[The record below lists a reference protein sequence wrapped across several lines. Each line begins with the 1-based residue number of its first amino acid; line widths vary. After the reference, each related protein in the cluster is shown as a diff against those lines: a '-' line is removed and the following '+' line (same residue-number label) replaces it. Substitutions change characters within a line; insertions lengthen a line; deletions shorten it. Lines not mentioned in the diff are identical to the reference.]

1 MQYLDCSSIIARMN
15 KRHLLKELIDSLDA
29 SPAVAL
35 LGCRQVGKTTL
46 AFEVSKH
53 LSKQVLY
60 LDLESEQD
68 RAKLAQPELYLKVH
82 QDKLVILDEVHR
94 APNLFPVLRGLI
106 DSARRDGRQ
115 AGLYLLLGSASLD
128 LLKQAGETLA
138 GRISYLSLNPFNI
151 LEVESKQLQRLW
163 VRGGFPDSFLAKSDT
178 LSVRWRQDFIRS
190 YLERDI
196 PQFAPRIST
205 ETLRR
210 FWGML
215 AHHQGE
221 LLNTAQLAR
230 NLGIDNKTAANY
242 LDLLI
247 DLLLVRRLQ
256 PWHANTGKRLTKAP
270 KVYVRDSGIIHA
282 LLQIADEESLLSHPV
297 LGKSWECFV
306 IENILNI
313 APNGVQGYFYRSSGG
328 AEIDLILVWPNGDL
342 WAIEIKRSLVPKL
355 ERGFYSACN
364 DLQPARKYVVY
375 AGEEQ
380 YPIANDIEAIS
391 LTGLC
396 RLLASDTV

>member
-1 MQYLDCSSIIARMN
+1 MMN
-15 KRHLLKELIDSLDA
+15 NRFIQHELIKSLDS

-46 AFEVSKH
+46 AFEIGKH
-53 LSKQVLY
+53 VAKPVIY

-68 RAKLAQPELYLKVH
+68 RAKLAQPELYLKQH
-82 QDKLVILDEVHR
+82 LDKLVILDEVHR

-106 DSARRDGRQ
+106 DSARRSGQ
-115 AGLYLLLGSASLD
+115 KTGLYLLLGSASLE

-138 GRISYLSLNPFNI
+138 GRISYLFLNPFNV
-151 LEVESKQLQRLW
+151 LEINPNQQDKLW
-163 VRGGFPDSFLAKSDT
+163 LRGGFPDSFLAQSDA
-178 LSVRWRQDFIRS
+178 LSMRWRQDFIRS

-196 PQFAPRIST
+196 AQFAPRIST
-205 ETLRR
+205 EILRR

-230 NLGIDNKTAANY
+230 NLGVDNKTAASY

-247 DLLLVRRLQ
+247 DLLLVRKLQ
-256 PWHANTGKRLTKAP
+256 PWHANIGKRLIKAP

-282 LLQIADEESLLSHPV
+282 LLQISDTDALLSHPV
-297 LGKSWECFV
+297 IGKSWECFV

-313 APNGVQGYFYRSSGG
+313 LPNGVQSYFYRSSGG
-328 AEIDLILVWPNGDL
+328 AEIDLILDWPNGDL
-342 WAIEIKRSLVPKL
+342 WAIEIKRSLTPKL
-355 ERGFYSACN
+355 ERGFYSACE
-364 DLQPARKYVVY
+364 DLKPVRKYVVY

-380 YPIANDIEAIS
+380 YPLTQDINAIS
-391 LTGLC
+391 LVGLC
-396 RLLASDTV
+396 ALLV

>member
-1 MQYLDCSSIIARMN
+1 MN

-68 RAKLAQPELYLKVH
+68 RAKLAQPELYLKAH

-151 LEVESKQLQRLW
+151 LEVELKQLQRLW
-163 VRGGFPDSFLAKSDT
+163 VRGGFPNSFLAKSDT

-342 WAIEIKRSLVPKL
+342 WAIEIKRSLMPKL

>member
-1 MQYLDCSSIIARMN
+1 MN

-68 RAKLAQPELYLKVH
+68 RAKLAQPELYLKAH

-151 LEVESKQLQRLW
+151 LEVELKQLQSLW
-163 VRGGFPDSFLAKSDT
+163 VRGGFPNSFLAKSDT

-342 WAIEIKRSLVPKL
+342 WAIEIKRSLMPKL

>member
-1 MQYLDCSSIIARMN
+1 MQNAYYESIIAMMKNRFIQQ
-15 KRHLLKELIDSLDA
+15 ELIKSLEN

-46 AFEVSKH
+46 AFEIGKH
-53 LSKQVLY
+53 VVKPVIY

-68 RAKLAQPELYLKVH
+68 RAKLSQPELYLKQH

-106 DSARRDGRQ
+106 DSARRNGQ
-115 AGLYLLLGSASLD
+115 KTGLYLLLGSASLD

-138 GRISYLSLNPFNI
+138 GRISYLFLNPFNV
-151 LEVESKQLQRLW
+151 LEVTPKQQGKLW
-163 VRGGFPDSFLAKSDT
+163 LRGGFPDSFLAQSDA
-178 LSVRWRQDFIRS
+178 LSMRWRQDFIRS

-196 PQFAPRIST
+196 AQFAPRIST

-230 NLGIDNKTAANY
+230 NLGVDNKTAASY

-256 PWHANTGKRLTKAP
+256 PWHANIGKRLIKAP

-282 LLQIADEESLLSHPV
+282 LLQISDSDALLSHPV
-297 LGKSWECFV
+297 IGKSWECFV

-313 APNGVQGYFYRSSGG
+313 LPNGVQSYFYRSSGG
-328 AEIDLILVWPNGDL
+328 AEIDLMLVWPNADL
-342 WAIEIKRSLVPKL
+342 WAIEIKRSLTPKL
-355 ERGFYSACN
+355 ERGFYSACE
-364 DLQPARKYVVY
+364 DLKPVRKYVVY

-380 YPIANDIEAIS
+380 YPLTQDIDAIS
-391 LTGLC
+391 LVGLC
-396 RLLASDTV
+396 ALLMQKIV

>member
-1 MQYLDCSSIIARMN
+1 MDCSSIITRMN
-15 KRHLLKELIDSLDA
+15 KRHLLKELIDSLDS

-68 RAKLAQPELYLKVH
+68 RAKLAQPELYLKAH

-163 VRGGFPDSFLAKSDT
+163 VRGGFPDSFLAKSDN
-178 LSVRWRQDFIRS
+178 LSVRCRQDFIRS

-221 LLNTAQLAR
+221 LLNSAQLAR

-247 DLLLVRRLQ
+247 DLLLVRRLL

-313 APNGVQGYFYRSSGG
+313 APNNVQGYFYRSSGG
-328 AEIDLILVWPNGDL
+328 AEIDLILVWPNQDL
-342 WAIEIKRSLVPKL
+342 WAIEIKRSLTPKL
-355 ERGFYSACN
+355 ERGFYSACD
-364 DLQPARKYVVY
+364 DLQPVRKYVVY
-375 AGEEQ
+375 AGDEQ

-391 LTGLC
+391 LTGIC
-396 RLLASDTV
+396 RLLASDTF